1 MIQFLRNILGLGP
14 AEPTKLR
21 KKPDEPAVKSVVK
34 EMANDELKVDYTMVY
49 PYLVSQKTQELDL
62 VDELVSVFHKTEDIY
77 APIVQAF
84 VIIDKNK
91 EGANGEI
98 DIFHL
103 KTSDKTEEDYE
114 MFDKHSLINLDN
126 LELPFVFWDFSDE
139 KIEYDI
145 LSVKIA
151 ALASEKILSKKHM
164 LEAHK
169 MLNSNELLV
178 SIPRKGLIFVCSNL
192 LDKEHIT
199 HFMNLHA
206 YAILSDKQ
214 GFEVLCED
222 LFVVE
227 EGEVVNVM
235 GITQLS
241 DVLREGNS

>member
-21 KKPDEPAVKSVVK
+21 KKPEEVAVKSTVK
-34 EMANDELKVDYTMVY
+34 EMIEDELEMDFTSIY

-62 VDELVSVFHKTEDIY
+62 GDELVSVFHKTENIY

-84 VIIDKNK
+84 VMMNLSK
-91 EGANGEI
+91 EDANGEV

-103 KTSDKTEEDYE
+103 KTSNKTEEDYE
-114 MFDKHSLINLDN
+114 MLDKHSLINLDN

-169 MLNSNELLV
+169 MLNSKELLV
-178 SIPRKGLIFVCSNL
+178 SIPRKGHIFVCSNL
-192 LDKEHIT
+192 LDKEHIA

-206 YAILSDKQ
+206 YAILSDKHNL
-214 GFEVLCED
+214 EVLCED

-227 EGEVVNVM
+227 EGEIVNVM